1 MVPARHLL
9 ARIHRL
15 AALAWAA
22 LAAGAGLGFVARDL
36 VAVPQ
41 PYVALAW
48 VAGALLG
55 AAPAARITRGGR
67 R

>member
-1 MVPARHLL
+1 MVPDRHLL

-22 LAAGAGLGFVARDL
+22 LAAGAGFGFIARDL
-36 VAVPQ
+36 IAVPQ

-55 AAPAARITRGGR
+55 AAPAVRITRSGR